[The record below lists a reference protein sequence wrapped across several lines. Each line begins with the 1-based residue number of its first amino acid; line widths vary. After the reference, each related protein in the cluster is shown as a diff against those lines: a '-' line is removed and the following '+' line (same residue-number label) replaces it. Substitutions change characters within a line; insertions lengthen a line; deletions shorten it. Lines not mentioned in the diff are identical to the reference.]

1 MGSAN
6 IVIPVG
12 DVASAVAHYSAVLGV
27 APYTNEAYYAGF
39 QVGDFE
45 IGLVP
50 AGSSSGATFVEVADL
65 DAALLAAAQT
75 GSVVEGAREV
85 GGGRRVAVVEDA
97 DGSRLGLREG

>member
-65 DAALLAAAQT
+65 HAALVDAAHT
-75 GSVVEGAREV
+75 GSVVEDAHEV